1 MTSKRALSNL
11 RDKIVYC
18 VGTYDECLEWLD
30 IVEKDLKAF
39 EVIRDREVSI
49 QDFRKKNFID
59 YEDYIERATINVS
72 STPLIQEEF
81 DLLKEVIK

>member
-49 QDFRKKNFID
+49 QSFRKKNYVD
-59 YEDYIERATINVS
+59 YEDYCNRS
-72 STPLIQEEF
+72 SIYENSTLLTKEEF